1 VLDITDRSHGCQQ
14 NVAGPNGRK
23 RALARGAF
31 IPYRLEVPQ
40 RMTEACAA
48 AASHS
53 LRQYAMYRAQ
63 QRELNHSRARWI
75 CTVNHI

>member
-1 VLDITDRSHGCQQ
+1 VLDITDRSHECQQ

-31 IPYRLEVPQ
+31 ILYRLEVPQ

-53 LRQYAMYRAQ
+53 LRQYARCRAQ
-63 QRELNHSRARWI
+63 QRELNHSCARLI
-75 CTVNHI
+75 YTLNDI